1 MLMGHTLKPKGE
13 IPVKFYVIGDVTA
26 DHMHFLSHI
35 PKAGEDIVPQNSVL
49 LPGGAGGTMAYHA
62 AQLGHLVTL
71 AARVGNDPFAAVALE
86 NLSSSGVQ
94 LEAIQRDKDTMTS
107 TVTILVTGEERTM
120 ISANGANRSLDVA
133 LLEKKL
139 LESHDALIL
148 SAYAL
153 IGGAQCEYA
162 KRAIGLA
169 KKANMPIFI
178 DLGTGAVNAAGTSLL
193 ESVRGADYLLMN
205 QLELFRITGEDS
217 ISNALGRLETLG
229 LQNVVVKVGA
239 LGAILWTPKESELLE
254 GYSVENV
261 ADTTGAG
268 DAFTVA
274 FAHAVLSGFTLP
286 KAVSYANIAGA
297 LAALAV
303 GAQGAKLNHQDIL
316 ARLEEREAQKAAKA
330 AAKQTRSGKRV
341 KPKDPPKPV
350 LETVQKPVLE
360 TVQKPVLETVAKP
373 LLEPAPES
381 VVTPIPEEP
390 KKRGR
395 KRAG

>member
-1 MLMGHTLKPKGE
+1 
-13 IPVKFYVIGDVTA
+13 VKFYVIGDVTV

-35 PKAGEDIVPQNSVL
+35 PKAGEDIVPTRSDL

-62 AQLGHLVTL
+62 AHLGHEVTL
-71 AARVGNDPFAAVALE
+71 AARVGKDPFAAVALE
-86 NLSSSGVQ
+86 KLQQSGVA
-94 LEAIQRDKDTMTS
+94 LSAIQHDPSTMTS

-120 ISANGANRSLDVA
+120 ISANGANR
-133 LLEKKL
+133 LLEAAGLVQKL
-139 LESHDALIL
+139 LEQHDALIL

-153 IGGAQCEYA
+153 IGGAQREYSQLA
-162 KRAIGLA
+162 MQLA
-169 KKANMPIFI
+169 KKANIPIFI
-178 DLGTGAVNAAGTSLL
+178 DLGTGAVNAAGTGLL
-193 ESVRGADYLLMN
+193 EWVRGADYLLMN

-217 ISNALGRLETLG
+217 ISDALGKLETLG

-254 GYSVENV
+254 GYSVDNV
-261 ADTTGAG
+261 VDTTGAG

-274 FAHAVLSGFTLP
+274 FAHAVLLGFALP
-286 KAVSYANIAGA
+286 RAVSYANVAGA

-303 GAQGAKLNHQDIL
+303 GAQGATLQHPDIL
-316 ARLEEREAQKAAKA
+316 LRLEEREAQRAARL

-341 KPKDPPKPV
+341 KPKEAPKPVVATTAPKPV
-350 LETVQKPVLE
+350 LEPAPKPVVAAQPE
-360 TVQKPVLETVAKP
+360 PVAE
-373 LLEPAPES
+373 
-381 VVTPIPEEP
+381 PEEP

>member
-1 MLMGHTLKPKGE
+1 MLWSDLSQQRGT
-13 IPVKFYVIGDVTA
+13 PVKFYVIGDVTV

-35 PKAGEDIVPQNSVL
+35 PKAGEDIVPTRSDL

-62 AQLGHLVTL
+62 AHLGHEVTL
-71 AARVGNDPFAAVALE
+71 AARVGNDPFAVVALE
-86 NLSSSGVQ
+86 NLHKSGVG
-94 LEAIQRDKDTMTS
+94 LSAIQRDPETMTS

-120 ISANGANRSLDVA
+120 ISANGANR
-133 LLEKKL
+133 LLEAHH
-139 LESHDALIL
+139 LEQKALEQHDALIL

-153 IGGAQCEYA
+153 IGGTQREYSQSA
-162 KRAIGLA
+162 MQLA
-169 KKANMPIFI
+169 KKANIPIFI

-193 ESVRGADYLLMN
+193 EWVRGADYLLMN

-217 ISNALGRLETLG
+217 ISDALGKLEALG

-254 GYSVENV
+254 GYAVENV
-261 ADTTGAG
+261 LDTTGAG
-268 DAFTVA
+268 DAFTAA
-274 FAHAVLSGFTLP
+274 FAHAVLSGFALSR
-286 KAVSYANIAGA
+286 AVSYANVAGA

-303 GAQGAKLNHQDIL
+303 GAQGATLHHPDIL
-316 ARLEEREAQKAAKA
+316 SRLEEREAQKAARL

-341 KPKDPPKPV
+341 KPKEAPKSMTVSSKPEPV
-350 LETVQKPVLE
+350 AILSKPE
-360 TVQKPVLETVAKP
+360 PVAT
-373 LLEPAPES
+373 APEP
-381 VVTPIPEEP
+381 VAEEP